1 MGEYIEE
8 INPNNKIYYYK
19 DNNQTFKE
27 VPGNKLY
34 TKTYTT
40 PPTPIDNDLPD
51 DDISKYERIPYPIVN
66 NEYFYTVTSEYGTDI
81 FKKGILT
88 DIKTKQYGP
97 NDYGRVYIIDG
108 KEEYAVYKL
117 KTDRPPDDDISKYER
132 IPYPIV
138 NNEYFYTVKSEYGT
152 DIFKK
157 GILTDIKTKQ
167 YGYNDYGRV
176 YIIDGKEEYAVYK
189 LKTDR
194 PPDEDISKY
203 KVVPNPIVNNEYFYT
218 VKSEYDTDIFKKGIL
233 TDIKTKYY
241 GYNDYDRVYIIDG
254 KEIPKVYTKL
264 QNGGKISKKT
274 RKNRKHRK
282 TKKYSKN
289 KYYSP

>member
-97 NDYGRVYIIDG
+97 
-108 KEEYAVYKL
+108 
-117 KTDRPPDDDISKYER
+117 
-132 IPYPIV
+132 
-138 NNEYFYTVKSEYGT
+138 
-152 DIFKK
+152 
-157 GILTDIKTKQ
+157 
-167 YGYNDYGRV
+167 NDYGRV